1 MKNIILLLFVI
12 FSSCTQKVEV
22 SKINLINGYWE
33 IQKAED
39 ANGNEK
45 EYKINEFYDYFDI
58 KKNIGFHKKVQ
69 WLPTNKFLVN
79 DAQDNLKIIVK
90 EDKVFLKFYSEFG
103 EHIDELVLIS
113 EDEMILVSKEKVKFY
128 YHKVILN
135 TNK

>member
-33 IQKAED
+33 IQKVDD

-58 KKNIGFHKKVQ
+58 KNNIGFHKKVQ

-79 DAQDNLKIIVK
+79 DDQDNLKIIVK
-90 EDKVFLKFYSEFG
+90 KDKVFLKFYSEFG
-103 EHIDELVLIS
+103 THIDELASIS
-113 EDEMILVSKEKVKFY
+113 DNEMILVSKEKVKFY

>member
-33 IQKAED
+33 IQKVED

-90 EDKVFLKFYSEFG
+90 EDKVFLKFHSEFG

-113 EDEMILVSKEKVKFY
+113 DDEMILVSKEKVKFY
-128 YHKVILN
+128 YQKVTLN